1 MDKLKVKVGLNKK
14 KAVSSTFHGNK
25 LSDNN
30 KSTTNKKGH
39 SDNDMGTIN
48 ENGKHS
54 DNDKSTTKKG
64 KHSDNVNVNG
74 NKHSDNV
81 NENGNKHS
89 DNESD
94 SNSNVEYIGQGVL
107 AGRENNSESEL
118 VADTQKRSHPDSDSV
133 GSVDSIPFATPAVPP
148 PRPSK
153 KKPAIVVSPGAARP
167 AVVDRDRSRSRSPKR
182 SSPAGRP
189 GTHSLPPS
197 VPKPPRSSGSR
208 SSKGR

>member
-14 KAVSSTFHGNK
+14 KAVSSTTHGNK

-64 KHSDNVNVNG
+64 KHSDNVNENG

-81 NENGNKHS
+81 NENGNN
-89 DNESD
+89 NESD
-94 SNSNVEYIGQGVL
+94 SNSIVEYIGQGVL

-118 VADTQKRSHPDSDSV
+118 AADTQKRSHPDSDSV

-148 PRPSK
+148 LVLLR
-153 KKPAIVVSPGAARP
+153 
-167 AVVDRDRSRSRSPKR
+167 RSRLLLCP
-182 SSPAGRP
+182 PARLGPPLLIVTAAGVALQSAPLLLVGLARIVCP
-189 GTHSLPPS
+189 LVSQSLLGVRIS
-197 VPKPPRSSGSR
+197 QLQG
-208 SSKGR
+208 

>member
-14 KAVSSTFHGNK
+14 KAVSSTTHGNK
-25 LSDNN
+25 LSDNV

-39 SDNDMGTIN
+39 SDNVN

-64 KHSDNVNVNG
+64 KHSDNDENG

-94 SNSNVEYIGQGVL
+94 NSNVEYIGQGVL
-107 AGRENNSESEL
+107 AGRENNSE
-118 VADTQKRSHPDSDSV
+118 DTQKRSHPDSDSV
-133 GSVDSIPFATPAVPP
+133 GSVDSIPFATPTVPP
-148 PRPSK
+148 PRSSR
-153 KKPAIVVSPGAARP
+153 KKPAIVVSPGTARP